1 MKNLFI
7 NGFLFAGL
15 CVAQTVEVSP
25 HPRTSNLSGIVI
37 SISSMPKPPCDVS
50 HYGLRW
56 PESPLEP
63 QEACLLVSPN
73 GVKPEVYE
81 WKYIAAPPIVPDSN
95 SNRWRHVVLC
105 SDGKRICWLSDDLQE
120 NIIATSATSATLDM
134 PCDPRFIGPA
144 DGNTPLSCV
153 LVSAGYGSHTSY
165 TDKDCLTI
173 ATPTPVLKWR
183 RETPTKYSGVIWT
196 LWADHREVS
205 YIDWKSDVYA
215 EFSVFD
221 SKGMFMA
228 TFDDEQAAKE
238 YAEKAI
244 SGKP

>member
-15 CVAQTVEVSP
+15 CGAQTVEASP
-25 HPRTSNLSGIVI
+25 HPWTSNLSGIVI
-37 SISSMPKPPCDVS
+37 SISSMPKLPCDVS

-81 WKYIAAPPIVPDSN
+81 WMYIDSRYIGLDQTSSVPQVTNCLESECGN
-95 SNRWRHVVLC
+95 ARRYLMMC
-105 SDGKRICWLSDDLQE
+105 QDGKSICWLSDDLRE
-120 NIIATSATSATLDM
+120 NRISIESMLLENGIVANSAA
-134 PCDPRFIGPA
+134 PVGQ
-144 DGNTPLSCV
+144 
-153 LVSAGYGSHTSY
+153 TSY

-221 SKGMFMA
+221 SKGIFMA